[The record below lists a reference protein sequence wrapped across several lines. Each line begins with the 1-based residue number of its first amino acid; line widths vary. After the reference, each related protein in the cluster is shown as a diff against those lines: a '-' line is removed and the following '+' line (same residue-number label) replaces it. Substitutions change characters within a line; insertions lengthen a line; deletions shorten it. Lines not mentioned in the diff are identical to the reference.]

1 MLPDDG
7 LFSTTA
13 HKAPYY
19 EPDNLSGFTRQVDY
33 ERGGV
38 ALHDLSRGL
47 QFQNWKLAYDRVSK
61 EVVLTN
67 ESGFR
72 RVMFTSIGLTQL
84 AIAFDLSMTPYIAYT
99 EKGITWMRWIMA
111 DGTHV
116 KMVIPGATQPRLAL
130 DDRRPANAVNA
141 DVVLFYLK
149 GNQLCK
155 RYQRERFETEH
166 VMVDGVDGTRL
177 GRVGM
182 TTGNRVQVEVLP

>member
-7 LFSTTA
+7 RFSTTA
-13 HKAPYY
+13 HGATYY
-19 EPDNLSGFTRQVDY
+19 APDNLSGFTRQVDY

-38 ALHDLSRGL
+38 ALHDASRGL
-47 QFQNWKLAYDRVSK
+47 RYQNWKLAYDHVSK

-67 ESGFR
+67 ESGFLQ
-72 RVMFTSIGLTQL
+72 VMFTSIGLTQL

-99 EKGITWMRWIMA
+99 EKGVTWLRWVMSN
-111 DGTHV
+111 GTHV
-116 KMVIPGATQPRLAL
+116 KMVVPGATQPRLTL
-130 DDRRPANAVNA
+130 DDRRPGNEVNS

-155 RYQRERFETEH
+155 RYLRDRFEDEYI
-166 VMVDGVDGTRL
+166 MADGVDGTRL